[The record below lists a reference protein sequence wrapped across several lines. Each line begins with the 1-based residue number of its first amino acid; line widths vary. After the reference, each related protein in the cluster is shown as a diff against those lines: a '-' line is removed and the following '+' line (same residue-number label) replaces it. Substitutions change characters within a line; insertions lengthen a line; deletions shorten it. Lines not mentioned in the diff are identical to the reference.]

1 MPEIFTDLHQSYSSI
16 ESRIRAEAFKQR
28 VMNCFRA
35 WEDWA
40 LYPQDFLIKMQNIFL
55 GFVTNTN
62 KDIDET
68 SKEIVN
74 VAATADV
81 KDNTEDDEGSDD
93 DVDGLPLDGAAFLK
107 NAQKTSGSTPGS
119 ASRKRQGKTLNLSG
133 VNCFAWPS
141 LCRSMRAF

>member
-1 MPEIFTDLHQSYSSI
+1 
-16 ESRIRAEAFKQR
+16 
-28 VMNCFRA
+28 
-35 WEDWA
+35 
-40 LYPQDFLIKMQNIFL
+40 MQNIFL

-119 ASRKRQGKTLNLSG
+119 ASRKRQGKKFKNISFFT
-133 VNCFAWPS
+133 
-141 LCRSMRAF
+141 

>member
-1 MPEIFTDLHQSYSSI
+1 MPEIFTDLYQSYSNI

-55 GFVTNTN
+55 GFVTTTN
-62 KDIDET
+62 KEIDDT
-68 SKEIVN
+68 SKDVISA
-74 VAATADV
+74 AATTDA
-81 KDNTEDDEGSDD
+81 KDNTEKDETDSD

-107 NAQKTSGSTPGS
+107 NAQKTSGSTPS
-119 ASRKRQGKTLNLSG
+119 STSRKRQGKRLKYLMSFR
-133 VNCFAWPS
+133 CFS
-141 LCRSMRAF
+141 LDLFP